1 MEHLKIINLIANIF
15 EHYQLQMS
23 ETQLKLV
30 ALDLR
35 VKTIS
40 LRYLGPYLSVFL
52 NSVSLGFILRH
63 FILKV
68 MAKWA
73 LAAVGIPSH

>member
-1 MEHLKIINLIANIF
+1 MEHLKIIKLIANIF

-40 LRYLGPYLSVFL
+40 LR
-52 NSVSLGFILRH
+52 
-63 FILKV
+63 
-68 MAKWA
+68 
-73 LAAVGIPSH
+73 